1 MSLPSTHSINPAR
14 PGGFTLLEIAIV
26 LAIAGILIAM
36 AVPRLNSYIDRN
48 RVAQAVVD
56 INEMSAKIRQYEVSH
71 AALPATLA
79 DVGFDTRVDPWNQPY
94 EYVNLRTAPASVKAR
109 KDKNL
114 KPLNSDYDLYSD
126 GADGLTAAS
135 LNNAVSRDDVIR
147 ARDGAFIGTAAD
159 FDP

>member
-1 MSLPSTHSINPAR
+1 MSLASTRRIGRAR
-14 PGGFTLLEIAIV
+14 ARGFTLLEIAIV

-36 AVPRLNSYIDRN
+36 AVPRLTSYIDRN
-48 RVAQAVVD
+48 RVGQAVVD
-56 INEMSAKIRQYEVSH
+56 INEMSAKIRQYEVTKG
-71 AALPATLA
+71 ALPATLA
-79 DVGFDTRVDPWNQPY
+79 DVGFDARVDPWNQPY
-94 EYVNLRTAPASVKAR
+94 EYVNLRTSPASVKAR

-147 ARDGAFIGTAAD
+147 ARDGAFVGTAAD